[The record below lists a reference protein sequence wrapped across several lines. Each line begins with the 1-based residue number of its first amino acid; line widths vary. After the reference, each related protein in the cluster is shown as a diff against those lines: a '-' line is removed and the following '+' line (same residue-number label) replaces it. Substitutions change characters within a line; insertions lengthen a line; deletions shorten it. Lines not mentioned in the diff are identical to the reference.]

1 MQASTFLDRMT
12 TDSSHIDVVYLSIP
26 IANGEDPEPSIDP
39 YLNTILSLANVSE
52 PVFKLVYIQ
61 HVPWSPSSTSGID
74 QPPVFIS
81 PALPP
86 HLAEIADSAS
96 SAAESLFFR
105 VIDLLKTKNPQ
116 TWTAEST
123 GEASAAGD
131 KFSQLK
137 IPMWPPSEGPR
148 EDEGGEDW

>member
-1 MQASTFLDRMT
+1 MQASTFLNRTT
-12 TDSSHIDVVYLSIP
+12 TDPSHTDVVYLSIP

-61 HVPWSPSSTSGID
+61 HVPWSPSSTSGTE

-105 VIDLLKTKNPQ
+105 VIDLLKTKSPQ

-131 KFSQLK
+131 KFSELK

-148 EDEGGEDW
+148 ENEGGEDW